1 MGKIN
6 VGRVVLGGIVAG
18 LIINVVEGVMNGVIL
33 KEQWSEA
40 AKALGQSGAIS
51 VKQIVAFNVWGF
63 AAGVLAIW
71 LYAAI
76 RPRFGAGPKT
86 AMCAGVIVWM
96 LAFAMANAMMAFL
109 HIYPLWIL
117 LTVTAVALPE
127 LLMASVAGAYFYKEE

>member
-6 VGRVVLGGIVAG
+6 MVRVMLGGIVAG

-33 KEQWSEA
+33 KGEWAEA
-40 AKALGQSGAIS
+40 AKAIGRAEVS

-63 AAGVLAIW
+63 AAGILAIW

-86 AMCAGVIVWM
+86 AMCAGLIVWI
-96 LAFAMANAMMAFL
+96 LGFAMANGMMAFL
-109 HIYPLWIL
+109 HIYPLWLL
-117 LTVTAVALPE
+117 LTITAVALPE
-127 LLMASVAGAYFYKEE
+127 VLIASVAGASIYKE